1 MTMVS
6 ETGVLLPNRGR
17 LARLGWPPAVVWVS
31 ALFLGAAMLL
41 PLAYVILRTLGAGA
55 EAWDLLFR
63 VRVLETLGRTALL
76 ALAVTGASTALAV
89 PLAWLTIR
97 TDLPFRRLWS
107 VVTALPLVIPSYVGA
122 FVVIVALVPRLPEIY
137 GFPGVTL
144 TLVLLSYPYVLLS
157 VRGALWGLDPA
168 LEDTSKSL
176 GQGNWSTFFR
186 VVLPQLRPAIA
197 AGALLV
203 ALYTLSDFGAV
214 SLLGYEAFTYVVY
227 LQYDAGA
234 RTMAAASSFV
244 LVVLALSLLAAEAG
258 TRGRS
263 SYYRTTLGAVRPPT
277 PIPLGRWR
285 WPAVA
290 FCGVVVLLA
299 LVTPIGVLVYWLG
312 KGVASGESLGL
323 SFGTA
328 ANSVYVSIL
337 AALAAVLASLP
348 IAFLTTRYGGLGSIL
363 MERVTYV
370 GFALPGIV
378 VALAL
383 VYFGA
388 NYLTPIYQTLG
399 LLIFAYVVMLLPA
412 ALGAARASLLQ
423 ISPRLEEAALGLGRK
438 PYPVFATV
446 TLPLMRPGILA
457 GAALV
462 FLITMKEL
470 PATLILGPIGFK
482 TLATSV
488 WSSAEAAFFAQAAAP
503 ALLLILLSSLPMA
516 FLMLSERRSTQ

>member
-1 MTMVS
+1 
-6 ETGVLLPNRGR
+6 
-17 LARLGWPPAVVWVS
+17 
-31 ALFLGAAMLL
+31 MLL
-41 PLAYVILRTLGAGA
+41 PLVYVLLRTLGAGT

-76 ALAVTGASTALAV
+76 ALVVTGASTALAI

-107 VVTALPLVIPSYVGA
+107 VVTVLPLVIPSYVGG
-122 FVVIVALVPRLPEIY
+122 FVVIAALGPRGMLQQALSGPFGVDLLPEIY
-137 GFPGVTL
+137 GLPGATL

-168 LEDTSKSL
+168 MEETSKSL

-186 VVLPQLRPAIA
+186 VVLPQLRPAVA

-227 LQYDAGA
+227 LQYDAGD
-234 RTMAAASSFV
+234 RTLAAASSLV
-244 LVVLALSLLAAEAG
+244 LIVLALSVLMLEAG

-263 SYYRTTLGAVRPPT
+263 SYYRTALGAVRPHA
-277 PIPLGRWR
+277 PIRLGRWR

-299 LVTPIGVLVYWLG
+299 LVTPLGVMGYWLG
-312 KGVASGESLGL
+312 KGVASGQSLGL
-323 SFGTA
+323 TFGTA

-337 AALAAVLASLP
+337 AALAAVLVSLP
-348 IAFLTTRYGGLGSIL
+348 VAFLTTRYGGLGSIL

-388 NYLTPIYQTLG
+388 NYLTPVYQTLV
-399 LLIFAYVVMLLPA
+399 LLVVAYVVMFLPA
-412 ALGAARASLLQ
+412 AMGAARVSLLQ

-470 PATLILGPIGFK
+470 PATLILGPIGFQ

-503 ALLLILLSSLPMA
+503 ALLLILLASLPMA
-516 FLMLSERRSTQ
+516 FLMLSEKRSPQ